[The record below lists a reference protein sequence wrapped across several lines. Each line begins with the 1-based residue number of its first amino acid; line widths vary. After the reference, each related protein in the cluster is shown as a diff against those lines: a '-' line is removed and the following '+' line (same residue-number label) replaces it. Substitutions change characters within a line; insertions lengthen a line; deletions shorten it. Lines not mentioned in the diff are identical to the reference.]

1 MESAGSSSF
10 VKIKQEFSSKSR
22 SAALAKIQTRN
33 IDCSLDDIVRKNQ
46 NQLKMQKKFGG
57 GLKDEAKDAL
67 RNLNPRFNQRKNFKP
82 NLPSYR
88 IRMKGGTWG
97 NAGRQNGSGGRT
109 SHQVSLMLRGLA
121 PSVRFPDL
129 VELFSVFK
137 EDEPHIKMHYDHQGN
152 IFGTAEILFKF
163 EKTAN
168 EAIRQYDKV
177 PLDGYPMSLGFS
189 KPGGRKHS
197 PETAY
202 FWKNKFAGK
211 ETPSQQQLDQEIEQY
226 MSLRP
231 Q

>member
-22 SAALAKIQTRN
+22 SAALANIQTRN

-46 NQLKMQKKFGG
+46 SQLKMQKKFGGG

-109 SHQVSLMLRGLA
+109 SNQVSLMLRGV
-121 PSVRFPDL
+121 SFKVYF
-129 VELFSVFK
+129 VF
-137 EDEPHIKMHYDHQGN
+137 
-152 IFGTAEILFKF
+152 
-163 EKTAN
+163 
-168 EAIRQYDKV
+168 
-177 PLDGYPMSLGFS
+177 
-189 KPGGRKHS
+189 
-197 PETAY
+197 
-202 FWKNKFAGK
+202 
-211 ETPSQQQLDQEIEQY
+211 
-226 MSLRP
+226 
-231 Q
+231 

>member
-1 MESAGSSSF
+1 MAYLTHLKTRKHQSSF
-10 VKIKQEFSSKSR
+10 ILFDFKLI
-22 SAALAKIQTRN
+22 
-33 IDCSLDDIVRKNQ
+33 C
-46 NQLKMQKKFGG
+46 
-57 GLKDEAKDAL
+57 
-67 RNLNPRFNQRKNFKP
+67 LNFLFFFQ
-82 NLPSYR
+82 
-88 IRMKGGTWG
+88 
-97 NAGRQNGSGGRT
+97 
-109 SHQVSLMLRGLA
+109 LA

-168 EAIRQYDKV
+168 EAIKQYDKV

-211 ETPSQQQLDQEIEQY
+211 ETPSQQQLGKN
-226 MSLRP
+226 
-231 Q
+231 